1 MHARERH
8 FMHNSIAFLAKAVV
22 FSFAGLP
29 TLLFPLQFSAPQNCP
44 LGNAQWAVLD
54 GDLQAGVSMKAF

>member
-1 MHARERH
+1 
-8 FMHNSIAFLAKAVV
+8 MHNSIAFLAKAVV